1 MYVNAAQKH
10 LHQRVSGVRKWKMPK
25 PDRHHWKL
33 QLVEGI
39 ILVVLGVVA
48 VFVPFRLEF
57 AFFVWLF
64 FIAGVAG
71 LITTLV
77 MRHTTGF
84 WWSLLSATLA
94 IGVAVFVFATPE
106 FALLIFPLLLLC
118 FLVLEGIITI
128 MFALDHWRERSA
140 RWNWMLAS
148 GIFDL
153 SLAALIVIGL
163 PETAT
168 GALGLIL
175 AANLIFGGGALIG
188 MALAAHGRL
197 TKVSA

>member
-1 MYVNAAQKH
+1 M
-10 LHQRVSGVRKWKMPK
+10 QRS
-25 PDRHHWKL
+25 DHHHWKL
-33 QLVEGI
+33 QLGEGI
-39 ILVVLGVVA
+39 ILVLLGIVA

-57 AFFVWLF
+57 AFVVWLF

-71 LITTLV
+71 LITTLI
-77 MRHTTGF
+77 MHRTTGF
-84 WWSLLSATLA
+84 WWSLLSGALA
-94 IGVAVFVFATPE
+94 VGVAVFVFAAPD
-106 FALLIFPLLLLC
+106 FALLVFPLLLLG
-118 FLVLEGIITI
+118 FLVLEGFITI
-128 MFALDHWRERSA
+128 MFALDHWREQSA

-163 PETAT
+163 PQTAT

-188 MALAAHGRL
+188 MALAARARL
-197 TKVSA
+197 SNAGA

>member
-1 MYVNAAQKH
+1 MQKSDH
-10 LHQRVSGVRKWKMPK
+10 
-25 PDRHHWKL
+25 HHWKL
-33 QLVEGI
+33 QLGEGT
-39 ILVVLGVVA
+39 ILVLLGIVA

-57 AFFVWLF
+57 AFVVWLF

-71 LITTLV
+71 LITTLI
-77 MRHTTGF
+77 MHRTTGF
-84 WWSLLSATLA
+84 WWSLLSAALA
-94 IGVAVFVFATPE
+94 IGVAIFVFATPE
-106 FALLIFPLLLLC
+106 FALVIFPLLLLG
-118 FLVLEGIITI
+118 FLVLEGVITI

-197 TKVSA
+197 TKANA

>member
-1 MYVNAAQKH
+1 MHRSA
-10 LHQRVSGVRKWKMPK
+10 RP
-25 PDRHHWKL
+25 HWKL
-33 QLVEGI
+33 QLSEGI
-39 ILVVLGVVA
+39 ILVLLGIVA

-57 AFFVWLF
+57 AFVVWLF

-77 MRHTTGF
+77 MHRETGF
-84 WWSLLSATLA
+84 WWSLLSAILA
-94 IGVAVFVFATPE
+94 IGVAIFVFATPE
-106 FALLIFPLLLLC
+106 FALLIFPLLLLG
-118 FLVLEGIITI
+118 FLVLEGVITI

-188 MALAAHGRL
+188 MALAARGRL
-197 TKVSA
+197 IKANA

>member
-1 MYVNAAQKH
+1 M
-10 LHQRVSGVRKWKMPK
+10 QRR
-25 PDRHHWKL
+25 
-33 QLVEGI
+33 I
-39 ILVVLGVVA
+39 
-48 VFVPFRLEF
+48 
-57 AFFVWLF
+57 
-64 FIAGVAG
+64 
-71 LITTLV
+71 
-77 MRHTTGF
+77 
-84 WWSLLSATLA
+84 
-94 IGVAVFVFATPE
+94 
-106 FALLIFPLLLLC
+106 LLLLG

-197 TKVSA
+197 AKMKVHSTAVYTDPDRA

>member
-1 MYVNAAQKH
+1 MQT
-10 LHQRVSGVRKWKMPK
+10 S
-25 PDRHHWKL
+25 DRHHWKL
-33 QLVEGI
+33 QLSEGI
-39 ILVVLGVVA
+39 ILVLLGGVA

-64 FIAGVAG
+64 FIAGITG

-77 MRHTTGF
+77 MRHETGF
-84 WWSLLSATLA
+84 WWSLLSAALA
-94 IGVAVFVFATPE
+94 IGVAIFVFATPD
-106 FALLIFPLLLLC
+106 FALVIFPLLLLG
-118 FLVLEGIITI
+118 FLVLEGIVTI

-163 PETAT
+163 PETAS

-175 AANLIFGGGALIG
+175 AANLIFGGGALIA
-188 MALAAHGRL
+188 MALAAREL
-197 TKVSA
+197 STKANV